1 MILDAYA
8 LVKAKKM
15 GPDELVRMLAAYKG
29 EENTTVW
36 KALHMVLLQL
46 EKVGHE
52 SVARGL
58 CLVTHAAKLSRIPFK
73 AVDAQSL

>member
-8 LVKAKKM
+8 LVKAGKM

-29 EENTTVW
+29 EKNTTVW

-52 SVARGL
+52 DRTRDGTRGPPGH
-58 CLVTHAAKLSRIPFK
+58 TRG
-73 AVDAQSL
+73 Q